1 MCLCCR
7 FLHGRTTHN
16 PASYFVHMACL
27 SMLILS
33 CFAAISLSGR
43 PRRPLFLLFSA
54 GAPRGHANV
63 SSVCAPAYVYVCK
76 SERIRLC
83 VRAHAYM
90 RRRVRTCM
98 LAPNP
103 PTPRARAAVDA
114 CACVRACE
122 GMSLSLSVCVCLRL
136 SVSVCV
142 CPCLFLSSVSVSVF
156 SVSACDCCYCCVPE
170 SVRLYVRAS
179 VRLCVY
185 ASFCVCVS
193 MSPCVPAC
201 ARLYSTQHSGQSY
214 IQVQSS
220 RGAILFPS
228 GTNCNITVAN
238 ISILQFVGMYNE
250 QAEPSSCLIS

>member
-7 FLHGRTTHN
+7 FLHGRTTHK
-16 PASYFVHMACL
+16 PPSYFAHMACL
-27 SMLILS
+27 SMLFLS
-33 CFAAISLSGR
+33 CFAGFAAISLSGR

-83 VRAHAYM
+83 VRACAYM
-90 RRRVRTCM
+90 RRRVHTCM

-103 PTPRARAAVDA
+103 PTRQPPAHGLRWMHVR
-114 CACVRACE
+114 ACVPACE

-156 SVSACDCCYCCVPE
+156 SVSACDCCHCCVPE

-201 ARLYSTQHSGQSY
+201 ARLYSTQHSGQS
-214 IQVQSS
+214 
-220 RGAILFPS
+220 
-228 GTNCNITVAN
+228 
-238 ISILQFVGMYNE
+238 
-250 QAEPSSCLIS
+250 